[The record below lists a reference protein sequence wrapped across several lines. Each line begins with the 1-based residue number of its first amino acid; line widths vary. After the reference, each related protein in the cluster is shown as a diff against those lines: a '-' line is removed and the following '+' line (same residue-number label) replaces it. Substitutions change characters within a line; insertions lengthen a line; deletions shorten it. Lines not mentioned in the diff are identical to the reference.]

1 MTKRFTQ
8 AEAEGKVGTCIKSLV
23 EFPGVPRGTTGR
35 VVKADSASQF
45 KNPFGVIQE
54 EFDVIIEWDLP
65 TRVFGNASKPL
76 WDWFT
81 KSEYEQYLTEIQ
93 AGLEEGG

>member
-8 AEAEGKVGTCIKSLV
+8 QEAEGKVGMRIKSLV
-23 EFPGVPRGTTGR
+23 EFPSVPRGTTGR
-35 VVKADSASQF
+35 VAKADSAGEF
-45 KNPFGVIQE
+45 KNQFGVIQE

-65 TRVFGNASKPL
+65 TTVFGNASKPL

-81 KSEYEQYLTEIQ
+81 KSEYEQYLEEIEHDH
-93 AGLEEGG
+93 A

>member
-1 MTKRFTQ
+1 
-8 AEAEGKVGTCIKSLV
+8 
-23 EFPGVPRGTTGR
+23 
-35 VVKADSASQF
+35 
-45 KNPFGVIQE
+45 
-54 EFDVIIEWDLP
+54 VIIEWDLP